1 MLIAVVLVSDCGGS
15 ATQLPGYLSEMPTAW
30 LFMVIKEPG
39 VGNRLPCVPVVGVG
53 AGVPGPGV
61 GAGVGIDATVTLGAG
76 ANCPLSASKP
86 KVPPTPITTLRASN
100 PMIKST
106 LPADRRGLE
115 AGALGTA
122 RGAVL
127 FGGSISSGGTYE

>member
-39 VGNRLPCVPVVGVG
+39 VGNRLPCVPVV
-53 AGVPGPGV
+53 GV

-115 AGALGTA
+115 AGTLVTA
-122 RGAVL
+122 GAAV
-127 FGGSISSGGTYE
+127 FWEVSIAVVGTYE

>member
-115 AGALGTA
+115 AGTLVTAGARLLGSLDCS
-122 RGAVL
+122 RWH
-127 FGGSISSGGTYE
+127 I

>member
-39 VGNRLPCVPVVGVG
+39 VGNRLPCAAVLGVG

-76 ANCPLSASKP
+76 ANCPSSPSKR
-86 KVPPTPITTLRASN
+86 KGPPALITTLRPTS
-100 PMIKST
+100 
-106 LPADRRGLE
+106 
-115 AGALGTA
+115 
-122 RGAVL
+122 
-127 FGGSISSGGTYE
+127 